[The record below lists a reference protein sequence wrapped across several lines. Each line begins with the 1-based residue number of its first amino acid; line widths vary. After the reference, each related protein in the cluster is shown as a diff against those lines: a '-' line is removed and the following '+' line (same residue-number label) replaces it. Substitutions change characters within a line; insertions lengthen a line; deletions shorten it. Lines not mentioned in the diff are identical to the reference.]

1 MKTPRLLTSVFALAF
16 IASSTWLKLSASEPL
31 PTGKSITPTAAKG
44 SLFQSLNPGLAAP
57 FADFAA
63 DHAVTTATS
72 RDGNTLLIL
81 TSGYNL
87 NNDSTGAHVDS
98 ASHQYVFGY
107 DISVH
112 PPVKRQVLQGPNT
125 FDGLDWN
132 PNGEEVYGTR

>member
-16 IASSTWLKLSASEPL
+16 MASSTWLQLSASEPL

-72 RDGNTLLIL
+72 PDGNTLLIL

-87 NNDSTGAHVDS
+87 TM
-98 ASHQYVFGY
+98 
-107 DISVH
+107 I
-112 PPVKRQVLQGPNT
+112 RQEHRSIQLPTNT
-125 FDGLDWN
+125 SS
-132 PNGEEVYGTR
+132 